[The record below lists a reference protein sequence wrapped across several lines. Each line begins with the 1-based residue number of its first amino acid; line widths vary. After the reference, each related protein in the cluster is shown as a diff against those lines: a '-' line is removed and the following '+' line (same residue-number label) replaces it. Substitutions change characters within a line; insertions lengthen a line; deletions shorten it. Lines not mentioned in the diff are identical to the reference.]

1 MRRRGRF
8 VLWASF
14 IAVPPDTRPPTP
26 CPVLPITT
34 KSACCSSAALI
45 TLPTGSPT
53 SRRVRRVIDGERV
66 AATVHRIANGPPLFG
81 FSATV
86 RTVAPDKVDPEVLN
100 ELLTHVALGPTLSE
114 VQHSLDD
121 QRQRRRVVEL
131 VA

>member
-1 MRRRGRF
+1 MIVPKEISSHHTVWVRPRDGYGP
-8 VLWASF
+8 
-14 IAVPPDTRPPTP
+14 AVPARYATSGEHVYCFGDD
-26 CPVLPITT
+26 VL
-34 KSACCSSAALI
+34 AEVL
-45 TLPTGSPT
+45 
-53 SRRVRRVIDGERV
+53 DGERV

-86 RTVAPDKVDPEVLN
+86 RTVVPDKVDAEVLN
-100 ELLTHVALGPTLSE
+100 ELLTHVPLGRTLSE